1 MLVPSASKGQAPM
14 SKPEDISR
22 EAGERFNRAGGFS
35 FEDAELLHL
44 RYHLLRL
51 TVVGLAQEDLTDLA
65 ELGRLA
71 FQESDVAQ
79 QVAKIKQRSDTSPL
93 AFAIADIVE
102 QAGSGTDVGAASRR
116 AVMWGAVLGAY
127 TGLGEDQPNQQLN
140 AAVLGAIGGA
150 VAVSTSTFVVDRVD
164 QQAWAEYLRAE
175 DS

>member
-1 MLVPSASKGQAPM
+1 M
-14 SKPEDISR
+14 SQSEDISR
-22 EAGERFNRAGGFS
+22 DAGERFSNAGCFS
-35 FEDAELLHL
+35 LEDAQLLHL

-51 TVVGLAQEDLTDLA
+51 TVVGLTQEDVTDLA

-79 QVAKIKQRSDTSPL
+79 QVAKIKQRSGTSPL

-102 QAGSGTDVGAASRR
+102 QAGGGTGGVPASRR

-127 TGLGEDQPNQQLN
+127 TGLGENQPNQQLN

-150 VAVSTSTFVVDRVD
+150 VAVSTSTFVVDRID
-164 QQAWAEYLRAE
+164 QQAWAEYLRTE

>member
-1 MLVPSASKGQAPM
+1 M
-14 SKPEDISR
+14 SQPQDISR
-22 EAGERFNRAGGFS
+22 EAGRRFSGAGGFS
-35 FEDAELLHL
+35 FEDAQLLHL

-51 TVVGLAQEDLTDLA
+51 TVIGVTQEDVTDLA

-79 QVAKIKQRSDTSPL
+79 QVAKIKQRSDASPL

-102 QAGSGTDVGAASRR
+102 QAGSGIGGVPAGPR

-127 TGLGEDQPNQQLN
+127 TGLGEEQPNRQLD

-150 VAVSTSTFVVDRVD
+150 VAVSTSTFVAERVD
-164 QQAWAEYLRAE
+164 QQAWAEYLRTE
-175 DS
+175 DA

>member
-1 MLVPSASKGQAPM
+1 M
-14 SKPEDISR
+14 SQPEDISR
-22 EAGERFNRAGGFS
+22 EAGQRFSGAGGFS
-35 FEDAELLHL
+35 FEDAQLLHL
-44 RYHLLRL
+44 RYHLRRL
-51 TVVGLAQEDLTDLA
+51 TVVGVTQEDVTDLA

-71 FQESDVAQ
+71 FQEADVAQ

-102 QAGSGTDVGAASRR
+102 QAGSGIGVGPASRR

-140 AAVLGAIGGA
+140 ASVLGAIGGA
-150 VAVSTSTFVVDRVD
+150 VAVSTSTFVVERVD
-164 QQAWAEYLRAE
+164 EQAWAEYLRTE